1 MADLCAYHTITP
13 ACARTVQVNFCIFDT
28 LLYPEHRLLITINKT
43 QMKFIDIDYLIF
55 SIGIAIFFIDY
66 VGHF

>member
-1 MADLCAYHTITP
+1 MILDTNLFGSLDGGSWDVVP
-13 ACARTVQVNFCIFDT
+13 AHDGV
-28 LLYPEHRLLITINKT
+28 YPEHRLLITINKT

-55 SIGIAIFFIDY
+55 SIGIAMFFIDY